1 MQPTLFLISFIAAYI
16 LGAIPTAY
24 LFGRYLKKIDIRKY
38 GSGNIGAT
46 NALRVLG
53 KGPGLWVFVID
64 FLKGFLPFFILK
76 KVNLNAGGAE
86 ALVIWLGLAPIL
98 GHIFTPFLGFSGGK
112 GVAASAGVLFA
123 ARPLLFGLAMS
134 VWILSFVITKTVS
147 ISSLLAVS
155 SILILAL
162 FFKLPPHYNFFFLA
176 VFLLLVWTHRS
187 NLRKILKGEE
197 PKLMK

>member
-1 MQPTLFLISFIAAYI
+1 MQPIIFLVSFIAAYL

-24 LFGRYLKKIDIRKY
+24 LFGKYLKKIDIRKS
-38 GSGNIGAT
+38 GSGNIGAA
-46 NALRVLG
+46 NAFRVLG
-53 KGPGLWVFVID
+53 KGPGLWVFAID
-64 FLKGFLPFFILK
+64 FLKAFLPFFILK
-76 KVNLNAGGAE
+76 KVNSNAGAAE

-112 GVAASAGVLFA
+112 GVAAGAGVLFA
-123 ARPLLFGLAMS
+123 AHPLLFALAMS
-134 VWILSFVITKTVS
+134 VWIISFVVTKTVS

-155 SILILAL
+155 SIVILAL
-162 FFKLPPHYNFFFLA
+162 FFKLPPHYNFFLST
-176 VFLLLVWTHRS
+176 VFLLLVCTHRS